1 MARLTW
7 TQAGVVWATDFAWPP
22 EVIEGRYPRLLSVR
36 DLASGMQLAWR
47 PVGGESA
54 TETCGV
60 LTGLFREHGAP
71 LVLKVDNGPAFR
83 SEELERMLSPYG
95 VAVLYS
101 PAYTPSYNGSV
112 EAGVGAMKG
121 RTEMQSWLRGA
132 SGSWTWE
139 DLEAA
144 RQEANGANVCRRESS
159 PTRAQV
165 WESRPRLGE
174 EARAG
179 LRAEVLRQQP
189 KIGSAEA
196 WAEKEASG
204 GSVLDK
210 GCPWRVVLRR
220 ALVTLGYLVLSW
232 RRISLP
238 IKLQKTDKI
247 T

>member
-1 MARLTW
+1 
-7 TQAGVVWATDFAWPP
+7 
-22 EVIEGRYPRLLSVR
+22 
-36 DLASGMQLAWR
+36 
-47 PVGGESA
+47 
-54 TETCGV
+54 
-60 LTGLFREHGAP
+60 
-71 LVLKVDNGPAFR
+71 
-83 SEELERMLSPYG
+83 MLSPQG

-121 RTEMQSWLRGA
+121 RTEMQAWLRDA

-144 RQEANGANVCRRESS
+144 RQESNAACVGRRESS

-165 WESRPRLGE
+165 WASRPRLD
-174 EARAG
+174 EAARSA

-189 KIGSAEA
+189 KCVWPEA
-196 WAEKEASG
+196 GVKDKESG
-204 GSVLDK
+204 ESVLDK

-220 ALVTLGYLVLSW
+220 ALVALGYLVLSW
-232 RRISLP
+232 RRIPLP